1 MWTYLSAE
9 NFKKWHLDRDI
20 GNEEDSIRKK
30 MPLCGEKGGQG
41 DRASVLRS
49 NED

>member
-9 NFKKWHLDRDI
+9 NFKKWNLDRDI

-30 MPLCGEKGGQG
+30 CHCVVGKGGKETGLQC
-41 DRASVLRS
+41 
-49 NED
+49 